1 MAVKREAYAGGR
13 KCAYCRKLLKFPFI
27 TVWDE
32 NQEMSF
38 GVRFCNLKH
47 MILYYIEREI
57 D

>member
-1 MAVKREAYAGGR
+1 MAVKREAYANGR
-13 KCAYCRKLLKFPFI
+13 KCAYCKKILKFPFI

-38 GVRFCNLKH
+38 SVRFCNLKH
-47 MILYYIEREI
+47 MILYYIEREL